1 LRQGD
6 PLSPYLFILCAE
18 AFSSLIRKTEREG
31 GITGVPISRGGTRI
45 HHLFFADDSLLF
57 CRASMR
63 EWRRVE
69 EVLAFYDILLA
80 AGADHVKHFERYLGL
95 PALFGRSRVS
105 SFNYIK
111 DRIWAKLNGWKEKFL
126 THAGKEILL
135 KSMIQAIPTYTMSVF

>member
-69 EVLAFYDILLA
+69 EVLAFYESA
-80 AGADHVKHFERYLGL
+80 
-95 PALFGRSRVS
+95 SRQKI
-105 SFNYIK
+105 N
-111 DRIWAKLNGWKEKFL
+111 REKTFIFFSKN
-126 THAGKEILL
+126 TSPEARGI
-135 KSMIQAIPTYTMSVF
+135 FC